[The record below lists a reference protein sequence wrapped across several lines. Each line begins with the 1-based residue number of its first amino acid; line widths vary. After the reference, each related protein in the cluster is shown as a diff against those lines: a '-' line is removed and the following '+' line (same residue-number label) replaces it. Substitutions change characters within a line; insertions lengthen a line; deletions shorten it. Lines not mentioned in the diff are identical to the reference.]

1 MLKFWYLTLF
11 AFIFSM
17 IANYLALL
25 GPMYLGN
32 AMNAISNKTG
42 VLIDEV
48 IYNFWQMLFCYITS
62 FVLSYLLTIIMVI
75 LSQKITYLMR
85 KQLFEKLTILPI
97 AYLIRIQLEILL
109 AEFPMI
115 LIQLMQ
121 LYQLI

>member
-62 FVLSYLLTIIMVI
+62 FVNNYNGYIKSKNYIFNAKT
-75 LSQKITYLMR
+75 T
-85 KQLFEKLTILPI
+85 F
-97 AYLIRIQLEILL
+97 
-109 AEFPMI
+109 
-115 LIQLMQ
+115 
-121 LYQLI
+121 

>member
-48 IYNFWQMLFCYITS
+48 IYNFWQMLFCYIIS
-62 FVLSYLLTIIMVI
+62 KYKYVLLV
-75 LSQKITYLMR
+75 
-85 KQLFEKLTILPI
+85 LF
-97 AYLIRIQLEILL
+97 
-109 AEFPMI
+109 
-115 LIQLMQ
+115 
-121 LYQLI
+121 

>member
-1 MLKFWYLTLF
+1 MINKKKRPIFYRLFQYMLKFWYLTLF

-48 IYNFWQMLFCYITS
+48 IYNFGKCF
-62 FVLSYLLTIIMVI
+62 FVI
-75 LSQKITYLMR
+75 LPH
-85 KQLFEKLTILPI
+85 LF
-97 AYLIRIQLEILL
+97 YLIC
-109 AEFPMI
+109 
-115 LIQLMQ
+115 
-121 LYQLI
+121 